1 MPPDHSAAAGE
12 AMHRSPHARPPREA
26 AAAVAH
32 RQVVAVRRGSA
43 AGRSSSAQEETPSTP
58 PQCARPSGLRL
69 PAAGLCPPA
78 PPPRPLRFPD
88 SPHIETRPAPRPP
101 SAAQSGST
109 NNPLWYRP
117 WQSFP
122 VACQRKASLHVPFPT
137 AAGMPRFPIP
147 RCIAGKLTAKR
158 SVLAQAK
165 GTAAPASRSHRAIA
179 LGIACQSLASCSGVQ
194 SALAPAAEEA
204 EQVATLFWVMAAGGF
219 IIWLLVVALSLYASR
234 RNGGPVGE
242 RAAGRLIGL
251 GGVVLPVTVLT
262 ALLSYALW
270 LVPSLRPF
278 AGGEGVD
285 LRVEIVGHQFWW
297 EVLYHRQ
304 DGSRVISAN
313 EVRLPAGERV
323 EFELTSSDMIHSF
336 WIPALG
342 GKMDLVP
349 GRINRMSFRPTK
361 TGTYRGQCAEFCGT
375 SHARMAFPV
384 VVMQPADLDAWLDER
399 SGSSAGFGTNVEGRR
414 VFDRE

>member
-1 MPPDHSAAAGE
+1 
-12 AMHRSPHARPPREA
+12 
-26 AAAVAH
+26 
-32 RQVVAVRRGSA
+32 
-43 AGRSSSAQEETPSTP
+43 
-58 PQCARPSGLRL
+58 
-69 PAAGLCPPA
+69 
-78 PPPRPLRFPD
+78 
-88 SPHIETRPAPRPP
+88 
-101 SAAQSGST
+101 
-109 NNPLWYRP
+109 
-117 WQSFP
+117 
-122 VACQRKASLHVPFPT
+122 
-137 AAGMPRFPIP
+137 MPRFPIP

-158 SVLAQAK
+158 SALAQAK

-234 RNGGPVGE
+234 RNSRPVGE
-242 RAAGRLIGL
+242 RAAGRLIVL

-262 ALLSYALW
+262 ALLSYTLW
-270 LVPSLRPF
+270 LMPSLRPF

-304 DGSRVISAN
+304 DGSTVVSAN

-414 VFDRE
+414 VFDREQCGQCHRIDGAAGGLFKGPDLSHVGSRLTIGAGYLNNTTDQLARFIVNPGSVKPGAHMPASPHLSALELDQLASWLKGLR